1 MDNFLFTV
9 LCLVFFTYIASR
21 IANYAERTRR
31 KDLYSQVVKEAIR
44 QAEQKKRI
52 DELYGR
58 NTE

>member
-9 LCLVFFTYIASR
+9 LCLTLFTYIVSR
-21 IANYAERTRR
+21 AANYAERARR